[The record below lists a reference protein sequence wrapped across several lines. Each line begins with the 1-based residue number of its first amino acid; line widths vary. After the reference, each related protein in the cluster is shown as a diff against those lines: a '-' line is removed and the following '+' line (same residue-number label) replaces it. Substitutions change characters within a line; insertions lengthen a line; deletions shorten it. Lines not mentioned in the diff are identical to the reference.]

1 MELSKIINQLGE
13 EHGKYFNAVAPP
25 IIQTSNFCY
34 STVEEMRSAIVN
46 EFDDPVYTR
55 GNNPTV
61 EILRKK
67 LAALEKT
74 DDCLVTAS
82 GVAAITT
89 SVTANL
95 NKGDHVICVKKPY
108 SWTNHFFSN
117 ILKKFGIETTF
128 IDGTDIQNF
137 KVALRQNTSLFYL
150 ESPNSWT
157 FELQDLRQVSQLA
170 KENGIT
176 TIIDNSFS
184 TPLYQNPIEY
194 GIDVVVHSA
203 SKYLTGHSDAVAGV
217 ICGSNEM
224 IRKIFSN
231 EFMTFGG
238 IISPFN
244 AWLMIRG
251 LRTLELRLEK
261 SSENAHKVIDFLEG
275 QPLVEKI
282 IYPHHQ
288 SHRQYE
294 LAKAQMKN
302 SSGLFSVFLKTRD
315 TDKIKR
321 MCESLEYFKLA
332 VSWGGYESLVFPAI
346 TTYDPSVSVNPD
358 LPVNMLRIYTG
369 LENARVL
376 IEDIDKALSL
386 LY

>member
-13 EHGKYFNAVAPP
+13 EHERYFNAVAPP

-34 STVEEMRSAIVN
+34 STVEDMRNAIIN
-46 EFDDPVYTR
+46 EFDEPVYTR
-55 GNNPTV
+55 GNNPTI

-67 LAALEKT
+67 LAALEKA

-89 SVTANL
+89 AVIANL
-95 NKGDHVICVKKPY
+95 SKGDHIICVNKPY

-117 ILKKFGIETTF
+117 ILKKFGIETSF
-128 IDGTDIQNF
+128 IDGTDIENF
-137 KVALRQNTSLFYL
+137 KSALKPNTTLFYL

-157 FELQDLRQVSQLA
+157 FELQDLKQVANLA
-170 KENGIT
+170 KENKIT

-194 GIDVVVHSA
+194 GIDIVVHSA

-251 LRTLELRLEK
+251 LRTLELRLDK
-261 SSENAHKVIDFLEG
+261 SSDNAHKLIDFLENH
-275 QPLVEKI
+275 PEVEKI
-282 IYPHHQ
+282 IYPHHP
-288 SHRQYE
+288 SHPQYE
-294 LAKAQMKN
+294 LAKKQMKN
-302 SSGLFSVFLKTRD
+302 SSGLFSVFFKTSDINR
-315 TDKIKR
+315 IKNI
-321 MCESLEYFKLA
+321 CENLEYFKLA

-346 TTYDPSVSVNPD
+346 TTYDPSIEKNPH
-358 LPVNMLRIYTG
+358 LPVNMIRVYTG
-369 LENARVL
+369 LENPDLL
-376 IEDIDKALSL
+376 IEDFERALRS
-386 LY
+386 